1 MLEVSPDTV
10 ATAVGRVD
18 AAASAILDVDAVTPF
33 SAAGEALPGSQV
45 AQACLWV
52 STRLGAALQV
62 YGDSLGSLATAARE
76 TAATVSA
83 ADAGVSTQL
92 GRGMTR

>member
-1 MLEVSPDTV
+1 MLEVHPPAV
-10 ATAVGRVD
+10 ATAAGRVD

-33 SAAGEALPGSQV
+33 SASGEALPGSQV

-62 YGDSLGSLATAARE
+62 YGDRVGSLASAARQ
-76 TAATVSA
+76 TAATVSDVDGGA
-83 ADAGVSTQL
+83 STRFEQ
-92 GRGMTR
+92 GMPR

>member
-1 MLEVSPDTV
+1 MLDVHPDTV
-10 ATAVGRVD
+10 ATAAGRVD

-33 SAAGEALPGSQV
+33 SASGEALPGSQV

-62 YGDSLGSLATAARE
+62 YGDRVGSLATAARD

-92 GRGMTR
+92 ERGMTR

>member
-10 ATAVGRVD
+10 ATAAGRVD

-33 SAAGEALPGSQV
+33 SAGEALPGSQV

>member
-10 ATAVGRVD
+10 ATAAGRVD
-18 AAASAILDVDAVTPF
+18 AAASAILDVDAATPF
-33 SAAGEALPGSQV
+33 SAVGEALPGSQV

-52 STRLGAALQV
+52 STRLGTALQV
-62 YGDSLGSLATAARE
+62 YGDRVGSLATAARE

-83 ADAGVSTQL
+83 ADAGVSTQF
-92 GRGMTR
+92 GRGTTR